1 MAGAHQHIIKGE
13 RFGNSGGKIFRHANT
28 PVHHGRDKHLAMRC
42 GIRVTK
48 CAKPE
53 PFDVGAHPYTQA
65 GQKGKRLL
73 RKKAGNPNL
82 ARHQPPLMTQIA
94 TLNRRFRI
102 GEQRHVARCLEIR
115 LVEAGSTSDG

>member
-48 CAKPE
+48 CAKPARSMLARI
-53 PFDVGAHPYTQA
+53 PTP
-65 GQKGKRLL
+65 KLGKRGSAYCE
-73 RKKAGNPNL
+73 KK
-82 ARHQPPLMTQIA
+82 
-94 TLNRRFRI
+94 
-102 GEQRHVARCLEIR
+102 LEIR
-115 LVEAGSTSDG
+115 TLRATSRRS